1 MSETALARTFIL
13 RSAEH
18 AHSLIAFLKSNAG
31 PMAEQGQ
38 PLEVRVSVYKAKRS
52 NEQNALMWVLLTQ
65 IAEQAWVA
73 GRQFA
78 AEVWNEHFKR
88 ELLPEETARGV
99 KKWRALPNGDREL
112 FMSTSDLNTSEM
124 STYVEMLQAKAAV
137 ELGVIFNEY
146 P

>member
-1 MSETALARTFIL
+1 MSETTLARTFVL
-13 RSAEH
+13 RTQEH
-18 AHSLIAFLKSNAG
+18 AQGLWAFLKANAS

-52 NEQNALMWVLLTQ
+52 LEQNALHWALLTQ
-65 IAEQAWVA
+65 IAEQTWVA
-73 GRQFA
+73 GRQYD
-78 AEVWNEHFKR
+78 AEVWNEHMKR

-99 KKWRALPNGDREL
+99 KKWRFLPNGDRVL
-112 FMSTSDLNTSEM
+112 AMSTSDLNTSEM
-124 STYVEMLQAKAAV
+124 STYVEKLQAKAAV